1 MDRSRQLIE
10 ALPTVEE
17 RAAERAERMRRAC
30 AMVVDAFVE
39 KAPERLTP
47 HTLAALAAG
56 ELSVT
61 EGVGYSSPLIKGKGG
76 RA

>member
-1 MDRSRQLIE
+1 MSLALQLVE
-10 ALPTVEE
+10 ALPTAE
-17 RAAERAERMRRAC
+17 ERAERMRRAC
-30 AMVVDAFVE
+30 AVVAGALAE

-56 ELSVT
+56 ELSVA
-61 EGVGYSSPLIKGKGG
+61 EGVGYSSPLLKGRGG